1 MCVRVCVCILR
12 ACVRKGGKR
21 KEERKNEITSNKV
34 HSQVVV
40 VAMVQAL
47 KKKGLQSIE
56 IARARSR
63 SRRHMAAG
71 GHETSVRS
79 FLIFRLVS
87 ILLFSFIIRSIRQ

>member
-1 MCVRVCVCILR
+1 M
-12 ACVRKGGKR
+12 RKGGKR

-71 GHETSVRS
+71 GHEMSAFFSHIQTCFYSS
-79 FLIFRLVS
+79 MLFYYSIDSTVS
-87 ILLFSFIIRSIRQ
+87 TK